1 MHERTTRKSLVFLH
15 PLSLAGIEEML
26 EPGTYIV
33 ETVEEMI
40 EGLSFVAYRRISTTI
55 EMDVNGLGQRARQVV
70 AIDPV
75 DLQRA
80 QERDAIKSPS
90 GLLAHG
96 IDR

>member
-15 PLSLAGIEEML
+15 PFSLAGIEEML

-75 DLQRA
+75 DLQKA
-80 QERDAIKSPS
+80 QERDAIKSP
-90 GLLAHG
+90 AHG